1 VAGAQRAMRSL
12 QGSERLAHVRRVRA
26 IVRTLD
32 EHRCVVGL
40 VVDASQSRQNAAIVG
55 TAVAVSGTGGSLA
68 LGLAVMPGIWPAAGA
83 VVVTSA
89 ASVAAGTGVMW
100 SRKVW
105 TNSVPDELESVL
117 DAVASGERP
126 PSVLDDVTARLM
138 GPLRR

>member
-1 VAGAQRAMRSL
+1 MRSF
-12 QGSERLAHVRRVRA
+12 
-26 IVRTLD
+26 VRTL
-32 EHRCVVGL
+32 EKIQTVFVGFL
-40 VVDASQSRQNAAIVG
+40 
-55 TAVAVSGTGGSLA
+55 LA